1 MSKKYRLIKEY
12 PGSPKLGTMG
22 EVINNTVM
30 YTETDNDMPYYSI
43 GYIDFKRHPEYW
55 EEIVEKDYQILSFK
69 QNSLVKDLW
78 TEFAHGWCKNSN
90 GNPITYPY
98 SYDDIL
104 NNHLSGGIEYRI
116 HSVKR
121 LSDGEVFTVGD
132 KIKGYDNDNG
142 FIISHIWIGSS
153 NDLVLANYPKNAKGF
168 NRSCFI
174 KGAIKVKTPLL
185 TTEDGVE
192 IYQNSEL
199 WWVAVNEDKE
209 VHSSDETW
217 SYGKFK
223 WIGSISDSKNYKW
236 FSTKEKAEEYVLM
249 NKPCLSINEV
259 MNITYNPTETFTSTT
274 NKLKEL
280 VKSKI

>member
-22 EVINNTVM
+22 EVINKTVM
-30 YTETDNDMPYYSI
+30 YTETDNDVPYYSTK
-43 GYIDFKRHPEYW
+43 YINFKKYPEYW
-55 EEIVEKDYQILSFK
+55 EEIVEKDYQILSFY
-69 QNSLVKDLW
+69 
-78 TEFAHGWCKNSN
+78 AKNISGKGDDFVDPNYIWYETFKGN
-90 GNPITYPY
+90 GKWSRKGHITAPY
-98 SYDDIL
+98 STQEIT
-104 NNHLSGGIEYRI
+104 NHNGYGI

-174 KGAIKVKTPLL
+174 KGAIKVKTPLF
-185 TTEDGVE
+185 TTEDGVDVYE
-192 IYQNSEL
+192 GDKVFGIDRNWKVFEFNALCKIDNEL
-199 WWVAVNEDKE
+199 
-209 VHSSDETW
+209 
-217 SYGKFK
+217 FK
-223 WIGSISDSKNYKW
+223 R
-236 FSTKEKAEEYVLM
+236 FSTKEAAEEYVLM
-249 NKPCLSINEV
+249 NKLCLSINEV
-259 MNITYNPTETFTSTT
+259 MNITYNPTETFTSTS